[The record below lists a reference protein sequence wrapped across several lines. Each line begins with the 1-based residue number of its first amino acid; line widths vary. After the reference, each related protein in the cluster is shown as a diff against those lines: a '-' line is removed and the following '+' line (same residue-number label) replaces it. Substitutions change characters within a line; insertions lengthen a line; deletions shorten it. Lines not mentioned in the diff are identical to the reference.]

1 LAIWAQNCPENFLH
15 LCCLVEAEM
24 ARIGGKKLEAI
35 ELYDCAIALGKENE
49 DLQQEALGNELAAK
63 FYLNWGKE
71 KIAATYM
78 QEAYYC
84 YARWGA
90 KAKTDQLEQKYPQ
103 LLAPILQNTQ
113 SPLNFDQTLNSTQ
126 SLDTGSSSSSPYI
139 LDLVSIIKV
148 SQAISQEIEFNT
160 LTSKLMN
167 IVLENAGADKGAL
180 ILNNTGSWEII
191 TQCEKSS
198 CHLLPMHLD
207 DAKTLPLSIINTVKH
222 TKKILLIND
231 ISQNTT
237 FSGDTYLIQNSPK
250 SLICTP
256 IINQGQLIGLIYL
269 ENNFTAE
276 AFTPNHIEILKLL
289 SAQAAISIEN
299 AQLYNTLEQKVQQRT
314 AELSK
319 ALEDLK
325 ATQKQLVESE
335 KMAAL
340 GGLVAG
346 VAHEIN
352 TPIGTSITIASTLA
366 DETQNF
372 TKAIAQG
379 KLKRSVLNNYLELAG
394 ESTQLML
401 SNLSRAG
408 ELIHSFKQIAADQS
422 NLEHRYF
429 NLKEYLKE
437 IALSL
442 APQLKTSYTLTV
454 EGDETIKIDSYPGA
468 LAQIVTNLVTNS
480 LTHGYPAEA
489 AGNFTLEI
497 RQESDKI
504 LLEYSDDGCGIE
516 QENLGKIFE
525 PFFTTARSKGGTG
538 LGLHIVYNLVT
549 QKLQGTIEVDSQVGL
564 GTKFTIAIPAS
575 VN

>member
-1 LAIWAQNCPENFLH
+1 
-15 LCCLVEAEM
+15 
-24 ARIGGKKLEAI
+24 EAI
-35 ELYDCAIALGKENE
+35 ELYDHTIALAKENE
-49 DLQQEALGNELAAK
+49 YLQEEALGNELAAK

-103 LLAPILQNTQ
+103 LLAPILQETQ

-126 SLDTGSSSSSPYI
+126 SLDAGSSSSSPYI

-167 IVLENAGADKGAL
+167 IVLENAGADTGAL
-180 ILNNTGSWEII
+180 ILNNTGTWEII

-198 CHLLPMHLD
+198 CQLLSMSLD
-207 DAKTLPLSIINTVKH
+207 DAKTLPLSIINTVKR

-237 FSGDTYLIQNSPK
+237 FSRDTYLIQNSPK

-276 AFTPNHIEILKLL
+276 AFTPNHIEILRLL

-314 AELSK
+314 AELSQ

-352 TPIGTSITIASTLA
+352 TPIGTSITVASTLA

-442 APQLKTSYTLTV
+442 APQLKTSYTLNV
-454 EGDETIKIDSYPGA
+454 EGDETIQIDSYPGA

-480 LTHGYPAEA
+480 LTHGYPSEA
-489 AGNFTLEI
+489 AGNFTLGI

-504 LLEYSDDGCGIE
+504 QLEYSDDGCGIE
-516 QENLGKIFE
+516 EENLGKIFE

-549 QKLQGTIEVDSQVGL
+549 QKLQGTIEVHSQVGL
-564 GTKFTIAIPAS
+564 GTKFVITIPLAQES
-575 VN
+575 GRGMGEWGSGGVGEMEY

>member
-1 LAIWAQNCPENFLH
+1 QE
-15 LCCLVEAEM
+15 
-24 ARIGGKKLEAI
+24 
-35 ELYDCAIALGKENE
+35 
-49 DLQQEALGNELAAK
+49 EALGNELVAK
-63 FYLNWGKE
+63 LYLDWGKE
-71 KIAATYM
+71 KIAAIYM

-103 LLAPILQNTQ
+103 LLAPIFQETQ
-113 SPLNFDQTLNSTQ
+113 SSLNFDQTLNSIQ
-126 SLDTGSSSSSPYI
+126 SFDTGSSSSSPYI

-180 ILNNTGSWEII
+180 ILNNTGTWEII
-191 TQCEKSS
+191 AQCEKSS
-198 CHLLPMHLD
+198 CLLSPIPLN
-207 DAKTLPLSIINTVKH
+207 DADTLPLSIINTVKR
-222 TKKILLIND
+222 TKKILLINN
-231 ISQNTT
+231 INQNTS

-269 ENNFTAE
+269 ENNFIAE
-276 AFTPNHIEILKLL
+276 AFTSNHIEILKLL
-289 SAQAAISIEN
+289 SSQAAISIEN

-352 TPIGTSITIASTLA
+352 TPIGTSITVASTLA
-366 DETQNF
+366 DETNNF
-372 TKAIAQG
+372 IKALAQG
-379 KLKRSVLNNYLELAG
+379 QLKRSVLNKYLELAG

-401 SNLSRAG
+401 SNLGRAG
-408 ELIHSFKQIAADQS
+408 ELIQSFKQIAADQS
-422 NLEHRYF
+422 NLEHRRF

-442 APQLKTSYTLTV
+442 APQFTTDHTLTV
-454 EGDETIKIDSYPGA
+454 EGDETIKINSYPGA
-468 LAQIVTNLVTNS
+468 LAQVVTNLVTNS
-480 LTHGYPAEA
+480 LIHGYPAEET
-489 AGNFTLEI
+489 GKLLLEVC
-497 RQESDKI
+497 QESDKI
-504 LLEYSDDGCGIE
+504 KIEYSDDGCGIE
-516 QENLGKIFE
+516 EENLGKIFE

-549 QKLQGTIEVDSQVGL
+549 QKLQGTIEVNSQIGL
-564 GTKFTIAIPAS
+564 GTRFVITIPLS